1 MPARI
6 LVVAAQPAISL
17 QLGNMLRRDGYE
29 IVTAAD
35 GPEGLRAWTAERPDL
50 VACDNDLRGPSGMEL
65 VMRIRQAEGSGA
77 HTPVILLGGS
87 TEIDAKVAALRAGAD
102 DYLAKPVHPQEL
114 SARVRGL
121 LARFGRAQPQ
131 RRATAGRVVAFY
143 GAKGGVG
150 TTTLAINTAIAL
162 RKKLQRNVCLVD
174 ANLQF
179 GDHRVFLD
187 LGPDSRSIVEA
198 VSAGTAEI
206 DMLRG
211 AIVRHDTGVD
221 LLLAPPSPDQA
232 ELISTEQHHLLKV
245 IEILRGVYDHVVV
258 DMDEHFD
265 DHMLDVIGIA
275 DRLVVVLT
283 ADLSCVK
290 NVRLVLQTMDQL
302 QVPRER
308 LMLVLNRSNAF
319 TGISAKS
326 VESVLKRPIE
336 HQVVNDYRSAISA
349 LNSGTPFMAKR
360 PDSALSKDVIEL
372 ARLVD
377 KPAAATVEL
386 RQLELSPVR

>member
-1 MPARI
+1 MSARI

-35 GPEGLRAWTAERPDL
+35 GPEGLRVWTAERPDL

-77 HTPVILLGGS
+77 HTPVILLGAS
-87 TEIDAKVAALRAGAD
+87 TEVDAKVAALRAGAD

-114 SARVRGL
+114 WARVRGL
-121 LARFGRAQPQ
+121 LARFGRARPQ
-131 RRATAGRVVAFY
+131 SRSTAGRVVAFY

-162 RKKLQRNVCLVD
+162 RKELQRNVCLVD

-187 LGPDSRSIVEA
+187 LGPDSRSIVDA
-198 VSAGTAEI
+198 VARGTVDL
-206 DMLRG
+206 DMLRQ
-211 AIVRHDTGVD
+211 AIVRHETGVD

-232 ELISTEQHHLLKV
+232 ELISPEQHHLLKV
-245 IEILRGVYDHVVV
+245 IEMLRGVYDHVVV
-258 DMDEHFD
+258 DMDQHFD

-308 LMLVLNRSNAF
+308 LMLVLNRANAF

-326 VESVLKRPIE
+326 VENVLKRPIE
-336 HQVVNDYRSAISA
+336 HQVVNDYRNAISA

-360 PDSALSKDVIEL
+360 PDSALGKDVLEL

-386 RQLELSPVR
+386 KQLELSPVR